1 MKVQGLFGNKLDVI
15 NIGIEHFANSLSAQ
29 EVKTTHV
36 AWRPPAGGDKK
47 TLRILESMQ
56 QKGIHDLI
64 EDANQKVLEIMLAA
78 EPYWVGIKP
87 AIDVVKGMQ
96 NNTIL
101 HSGPPIEWEKMSTVQ
116 QNGIIGAILH
126 EGFAKNHKEGLKL
139 VKNGDIDIQSAND
152 LGVAGAGVGVV
163 SPSMVVNICRDNKT
177 GKEGYCIP
185 FEGRVGLGVWGVYNE
200 EVEKNLQIIE
210 KVMAPAINYV
220 LEQNGGINV
229 KNIIAQGMQM
239 GDETHTRQTAEGLL
253 LVGKIVPML
262 IRADL
267 EQKTLIQ
274 CVDAF
279 TETERWFHPLGI
291 GSSMSILN
299 SIKEIEY
306 STVVTAIV
314 ANGVE
319 IGIKISALGDEW
331 FKAPAPM
338 LIGKYFSPS
347 WGPQDAIPMIGD
359 SYATEA
365 VGMGGFAAA
374 AAPAVVRLRGGSIED
389 AIQQTNEM
397 KEICLGINSGYPI
410 PLLDFTGPPIAI
422 DIRKVLQTGITP
434 VNHGG
439 IISKEGGQ
447 IGAGVVRHPLNNYK
461 DALERFAEKNTVS
474 KK

>member
-1 MKVQGLFGNKLDVI
+1 MKVQGLFGNKLNVI
-15 NIGIEHFANSLSAQ
+15 NIGIEHFANSVREQ
-29 EVKTTHV
+29 EVDATHV

-47 TLRILESMQ
+47 ILKILNAMQ
-56 QKGIHDLI
+56 QDPKTKI
-64 EDANQKVLEIMLAA
+64 EDANKKALETMLAA
-78 EPYWVGIKP
+78 DPYWVGIKP
-87 AIDVVKGMQ
+87 AKDAVKGMKE
-96 NNTIL
+96 NTIL
-101 HSGPPIEWEKMSTVQ
+101 HSGPPIEWERMSKVQ
-116 QNGIIGAILH
+116 KNGIIGGILH
-126 EGFAKNHKEGLKL
+126 EGLAKNEKEALGL
-139 VKNGDIDIQSAND
+139 VQNGEIDIQAAND
-152 LGVAGAGVGVV
+152 LGVAGAGVGIV
-163 SPSMVVNICRDNKT
+163 SPSMVVNICRDHKT
-177 GKEGYCIP
+177 GAEGYCIP
-185 FEGRVGLGVWGVYNE
+185 FEGRVGLGVWGVYND
-200 EVEKNLQIIE
+200 EVEKNLQKIE
-210 KVMAPAINYV
+210 KVMAPAIDHV
-220 LEQNGGINV
+220 LEKNGGINI

-262 IRADL
+262 VRADL
-267 EQKTLIQ
+267 DKETLIH

-291 GSSMSILN
+291 GSSICILS
-299 SIKEIEY
+299 SIKDIEY

-331 FKAPAPM
+331 FTAPAP
-338 LIGKYFSPS
+338 IFTGKYFSPS
-347 WGPQDAIPMIGD
+347 WGPNDAMPMMGD

-410 PLLDFTGPPIAI
+410 PLLEFTGPPIGI
-422 DIRKVLQTGITP
+422 DINEVLKTGISP
-434 VNHGG
+434 INHGG

-447 IGAGVVRHPLNNYK
+447 IGAGVVRHPIDNYK
-461 DALERFAEKNTVS
+461 DALYRFAQKY
-474 KK
+474 KIG